1 MSTSCL
7 SPASPA
13 MLILRLPVTTPLS
26 FLAPL
31 AGAGALDTDSLEPDL
46 TPAVLWLFSRFLNH
60 LLCSELASEASDL
73 SRNLNQLLPDLSLSP
88 DSEPE
93 PRLLARPLA
102 SSSFFRSLK
111 YSLCHSLHD
120 GRS

>member
-1 MSTSCL
+1 
-7 SPASPA
+7 
-13 MLILRLPVTTPLS
+13 MLILKLPVTTPLS

-60 LLCSELASEASDL
+60 LLCSELASEVSDL
-73 SRNLNQLLPDLSLSP
+73 SRNLNQLFPDLSLSP

-102 SSSFFRSLK
+102 SSSFFRNLQLSSGHPLQNLLNK
-111 YSLCHSLHD
+111 IKTQ
-120 GRS
+120 